1 MYEYSLLQ
9 RISMGDEGANQSL
22 DIGAEKLKRSVQMH
36 LQNMFNVRQGS
47 VPTSL
52 EYGLPDFND
61 LDISSG
67 YATAVSEIRKA
78 IKVSLE
84 RFEPRLTRIK
94 VKHLWDEDNQLELRY
109 EITAR
114 MNIKDDSVRV
124 RFETMMADEKL
135 FKVSS

>member
-1 MYEYSLLQ
+1 MFEYSLLQ
-9 RISMGDEGANQSL
+9 RIAMGDEGANQSL
-22 DIGAEKLKRSVQMH
+22 DVGAEKLKRSVQMH

-47 VPTSL
+47 VATSL

-67 YATAVSEIRKA
+67 YATAVNEIRKA
-78 IKVSLE
+78 IKLSLE

-114 MNIKDDSVRV
+114 MNIQEDSVRV

-135 FKVSS
+135 FKVST